1 MSPSL
6 HVDNKEKDI
15 LILGKG
21 PTQGLGEH
29 SLTSEKMYPINLT
42 ANKGKNCLNLHYSG
56 ANSHLFANGTE
67 TTKFKAKDSEIVAKD
82 SEILRWSSLC
92 LGNNSK
98 DWSVDNMKEIGLN
111 GFVYDFSVV

>member
-29 SLTSEKMYPINLT
+29 SLTSEKMYPINLP

-56 ANSHLFANGTE
+56 ANSHLLMVQKLLNL
-67 TTKFKAKDSEIVAKD
+67 KQK
-82 SEILRWSSLC
+82 ILRL
-92 LGNNSK
+92 
-98 DWSVDNMKEIGLN
+98 
-111 GFVYDFSVV
+111 

>member
-29 SLTSEKMYPINLT
+29 SLTSEKMYPINLP

-82 SEILRWSSLC
+82 SEILRWEFIMSRKQFERLVSR
-92 LGNNSK
+92 
-98 DWSVDNMKEIGLN
+98 
-111 GFVYDFSVV
+111 